1 MEAVTKKPN
10 VPALRFPEF
19 SGEWGK
25 SRLGDV
31 AELVSGVA
39 LPSEDILESGKWL
52 IARGINVKSGFVE
65 RSAELD
71 RYTDSPVAGKFI
83 VSEGDVL
90 VPMDGS
96 KLGKNVAMADVGLD
110 GAVLIQRVARIRAYR
125 GVCSNKYLFQLLF
138 NWRFERHVFRV
149 NTSSAIPHISIEELK
164 NYQIPL
170 GRLAEQ
176 EKVAAFLTVVD
187 ERFGLL
193 KRKKELLEEY
203 KKGVMQRLFSREIRF
218 KDEEGNEYPEWE
230 EKRLGEVVDEFMV
243 PMRDKPENLTGPI
256 PWCRVE
262 DFDGIYLSQSK
273 SGQGVDEKT
282 IDAMNLVVFPENSLI
297 VSCSANLGF
306 AAIVATPLVTNQTFI
321 GLVPNPQLLDVK
333 FFYYMMTRAARELNV
348 LASGTT
354 IKYLSKD
361 GFKKF
366 KRVLPSIREQKAIA
380 GCLMDVDFVIRC
392 VVKQIQQ
399 SQGFKEGLLQKMFV

>member
-19 SGEWGK
+19 NGEWQGTRLGKEIDSYSGGTPSSSKPEYYNGVIQFIQSGEIESVRSTK
-25 SRLGDV
+25 CISELGLKNSSAKMVRRGDLLL
-31 AELVSGVA
+31 ALYGATAGVSGFT
-39 LPSEDILESGKWL
+39 S
-52 IARGINVKSGFVE
+52 R
-65 RSAELD
+65 
-71 RYTDSPVAGKFI
+71 
-83 VSEGDVL
+83 
-90 VPMDGS
+90 
-96 KLGKNVAMADVGLD
+96 D
-110 GAVLIQRVARIRAYR
+110 GAINQALLCIRSNSINLYFLNNWFQREKTRIL
-125 GVCSNKYLFQLLF
+125 SKYLQGGQGNLSSGIIHSL
-138 NWRFERHVFRV
+138 RF
-149 NTSSAIPHISIEELK
+149 SAPRME
-164 NYQIPL
+164 
-170 GRLAEQ
+170 EQ

-256 PWCRVE
+256 PWCRIE
-262 DFDGIYLSQSK
+262 DFDGIYLSRSK

-366 KRVLPSIREQKAIA
+366 KRALPSIREQEAIA
-380 GCLMDVDFVIRC
+380 GCLLDVDLLISC
-392 VVKQIQQ
+392 IVKQIQQ
-399 SQGFKEGLLQKMFV
+399 LQGFKEGLLQKMFV